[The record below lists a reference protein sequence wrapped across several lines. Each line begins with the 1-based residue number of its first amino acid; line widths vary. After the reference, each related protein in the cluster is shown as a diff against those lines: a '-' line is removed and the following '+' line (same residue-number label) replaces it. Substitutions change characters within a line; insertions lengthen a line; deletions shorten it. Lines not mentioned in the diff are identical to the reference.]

1 MIAYKLTDHD
11 EAACQ
16 KVAAQ
21 PKEAVDAFCAHRKH
35 LAQCYLRSR
44 RWDATTTS
52 YIYFPEPEPTQ
63 NNQWQVAMVRM
74 KSLAFTY
81 TFMSLFL
88 CALVLIAY
96 INQSLCISVSP
107 LLMLNISKIIFSS
120 IKIVHML
127 YRH

>member
-21 PKEAVDAFCAHRKH
+21 PKEAVEAFCAHRKH

-52 YIYFPEPEPTQ
+52 YVYFPEPEPTQ
-63 NNQWQVAMVRM
+63 NNQWRAAHHMAIVARV
-74 KSLAFTY
+74 KQLSLGTGDY
-81 TFMSLFL
+81 TPKAKTSW
-88 CALVLIAY
+88 
-96 INQSLCISVSP
+96 VS
-107 LLMLNISKIIFSS
+107 K
-120 IKIVHML
+120 
-127 YRH
+127 